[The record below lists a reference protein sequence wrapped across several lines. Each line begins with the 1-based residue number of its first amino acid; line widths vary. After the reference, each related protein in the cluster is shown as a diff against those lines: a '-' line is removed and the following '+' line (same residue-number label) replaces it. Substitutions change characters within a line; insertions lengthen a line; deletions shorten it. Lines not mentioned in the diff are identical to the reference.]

1 LIDISVHSLEKF
13 FGDFQL
19 LKDITFDIYEGEK
32 VGLIGKNGAGKTTL
46 MKILTS
52 LGSRSDTNGLFDA
65 GEAHI
70 NKDRRVGL
78 IDQIPIYPAEYTVD
92 DVLKTAF
99 NHLYDMRDRISEMEI
114 QMQTDNSERLLK
126 EYGNLLSRF
135 EHEGGYNID
144 YELEMIAN
152 GLDLDRDM
160 RDRKF
165 YMLSGGEQTRVNLA
179 RVILQKTEILLLDE
193 PTNHLD
199 IDSVEWLGDYLET
212 YKGTVLLISH
222 DRYFLDQVCGRIIE
236 IENGVSSDYNGNYS
250 FYMVEKERRY
260 NEALKLWES
269 QTKEKERLEEMA
281 RRYRSWSTEKMVKRA
296 LVIEHKIE
304 RMTIADRPRKERAMK
319 LKLGEVSF
327 EADEALKIKNLSKS
341 FGNRKI
347 IDDLSLTIRGGER
360 VSVYGPNGCGKTT
373 LIKMITGDL
382 PPDTGMSRFGLQI
395 KWAYLPQIVEFE
407 YPNRSVLDEIIY
419 TLPLST
425 QAARDRLAAF
435 KFIGEDVFKPIS
447 ALSGGE
453 RSRLKLCILMHED
466 LNFLILDEPTNHLDL
481 SSRECIEEVLDGF
494 SGVIFF
500 VSHDR
505 YFVSRFATRVWELSN
520 GKIFDFKGDFEA
532 YRAYKKRMAMA
543 APTKQVKTAEEKPTA
558 SKIHMS
564 EQKANRIAAKQRD
577 AMARE
582 AAKLEKE
589 IAAIDEETE
598 KYAADYEKLSELLN
612 EKNEKEERLLELY
625 EILES

>member
-1 LIDISVHSLEKF
+1 MIDISVHSLEKF

-52 LGSRSDTNGLFDA
+52 LNTVTDTNGLFDA
-65 GEAHI
+65 GEVHI
-70 NKDRRVGL
+70 NKSKQVGL
-78 IDQIPIYPAEYTVD
+78 IDQIPIYPSEYTVD

-99 NHLYDMRDRISEMEI
+99 NHLYELRDRISELESL
-114 QMQTDNSERLLK
+114 MQTDSSGKLLK

-152 GLDLDRDM
+152 GLELDHDM
-160 RDRKF
+160 RERKF

-179 RVILQKTEILLLDE
+179 RIILQKTEILLLDE

-199 IDSVEWLGDYLET
+199 IDSVEWLGEYLET
-212 YKGTVLLISH
+212 YKGTVMLISH
-222 DRYFLDQVCGRIIE
+222 DRYFLDQVCSRIIE
-236 IENGVSSDYNGNYS
+236 IEDGVSSDYSGNYS

-281 RRYRSWSTEKMVKRA
+281 RRYRSWATEKMIKRA

-304 RMTIADRPRKERAMK
+304 RMTIADRPRKERSMK
-319 LKLGEVSF
+319 VKLGEASF
-327 EADEALKIKNLSKS
+327 EADEALKLKSLSKS
-341 FGNRKI
+341 FGSRKI
-347 IDDLSLTIRGGER
+347 IDDISLMIRGGER
-360 VSVYGPNGCGKTT
+360 VSIYGPNGCGKTT

-382 PPDTGMSRFGLQI
+382 QPDAGMCRFGLQI

-407 YPNRSVLDEIIY
+407 HPDRTVLDEIIY

-425 QAARDRLAAF
+425 QAARDRLAAY
-435 KFIGEDVFKPIS
+435 KFVGEDVFKPIS

-453 RSRLKLCILMHED
+453 RSRLKLCILMHDD

-494 SGVIFF
+494 SGVILF

-505 YFVSRFATRVWELSN
+505 YFVSRFATRVWELAN
-520 GKIFDFKGDFEA
+520 GKIFDFRGDFEA
-532 YRAYKKRMAMA
+532 YRAYKKRAAMN
-543 APTKQVKTAEEKPTA
+543 APAKQSKDVESAPTA
-558 SKIHMS
+558 SKLHMS
-564 EQKANRIAAKQRD
+564 EQKAMRIAAKQRD
-577 AMARE
+577 AMERE
-582 AAKLEKE
+582 VAKLEKE
-589 IAAIDEETE
+589 ISEIDAETE
-598 KYAADYEKLSELLN
+598 KFSADYEKLSELLD
-612 EKNEKEERLLELY
+612 EKASKEERLLELY
-625 EILES
+625 EKLDI